1 MDKAFTFIKR
11 IILFFIFL
19 LVACSVSGCDDDG
32 GYKSVVGEKEIGGTL
47 ICVSGNQ
54 LCSEW
59 EDTETGVHYFY
70 VHDGGLTLRVMPDG
84 SPYIKAEESKE
95 EPDHE

>member
-19 LVACSVSGCDDDG
+19 LVAYSVSGCEADG

-47 ICVSGNQ
+47 ICVS
-54 LCSEW
+54 
-59 EDTETGVHYFY
+59 
-70 VHDGGLTLRVMPDG
+70 
-84 SPYIKAEESKE
+84 
-95 EPDHE
+95 